1 MPNNTDNRVILQHD
15 DTQMIDMIYNIMN
28 TEDTPL
34 CQTLIPMDESLLDG
48 EGWYDWRIENW
59 GTKWDVRG
67 DIEESDENS
76 ITLFFESAWSP
87 PLVFYKT
94 LFEDYGFEFTAYYYE
109 PGTGFCGKFETSD
122 DRLLDEYYDIQN
134 NLEWVDLEWVKE
146 NIPEDIDDEMGI
158 SSDIEAMEEWEDD
171 E

>member
-1 MPNNTDNRVILQHD
+1 MPNWCYNRITLSHNDSEMIKRVSESFGKDNLLKEFVSPPEGFNYD
-15 DTQMIDMIYNIMN
+15 D
-28 TEDTPL
+28 E
-34 CQTLIPMDESLLDG
+34 
-48 EGWYDWRIENW
+48 WYSWNIENW

-76 ITLFFESAWSP
+76 ITLFFQSAWSP

-94 LFEDYGFEFTAYYYE
+94 LFEDYGFEFTTYYYE
-109 PGTGFCGKFETSD
+109 PGMGFCGKFETSD

-134 NLEWVDLEWVKE
+134 DLEWVKE